1 MFIGLVLAIGISVA
15 IPFFTEDLLKAFA
28 NADPQLLITSAVWL
42 LIVEVSHSLIHIAFW
57 GTTSGKLQTKV
68 TQNIR
73 HNLIESTINLKN
85 KNFDLH
91 GSGQLIQIVSNDTA
105 SLSFI
110 YNKLM
115 DVIISI
121 LSKLAIFIYIFILN
135 PYLGLYCGL
144 EIAVVYWINSYRLK
158 CRVIDKKVLNEI
170 NDKNTGLVTEI
181 IKGSRD
187 IKRYN
192 IQKNILEIADDSL
205 SQLQKVGEKSEKTQ
219 YILWRV
225 NIIVQSIMFFA
236 FIPFCLLLINNNI
249 TTFEVAFVV
258 FVFKRNIT
266 GILSWIVEC
275 LDNAK
280 DGGIYAKRIFHLLEG
295 FEEGFELFP
304 AFTDTTNYTNNL
316 DIEIKDLTFAY
327 DDKNYVLENFNLY
340 VKENTKVALVGESG
354 SGKSSI
360 LNLLNKSYD
369 IEKGKIFISGIDV
382 CDYCKDQLRNMI
394 AIVPQDP
401 YIFNFT
407 IKENLKIIKPNAS
420 DDEIELA
427 CKEAQ
432 IHDFILSLPNGYE
445 TQLGEG
451 GVLLS
456 GGQRQRLSIARA
468 FLKDCPIMIFDEATS
483 ALDNENQQKI
493 KDIIDQ
499 ISKNKTVIIVAHRL
513 STIIDTDVIHFI
525 KDKQIVASGTHKE
538 LLETCSEYSKL
549 YNNEQ

>member
-1 MFIGLVLAIGISVA
+1 
-15 IPFFTEDLLKAFA
+15 
-28 NADPQLLITSAVWL
+28 
-42 LIVEVSHSLIHIAFW
+42 
-57 GTTSGKLQTKV
+57 
-68 TQNIR
+68 
-73 HNLIESTINLKN
+73 
-85 KNFDLH
+85 
-91 GSGQLIQIVSNDTA
+91 
-105 SLSFI
+105 
-110 YNKLM
+110 
-115 DVIISI
+115 
-121 LSKLAIFIYIFILN
+121 
-135 PYLGLYCGL
+135 
-144 EIAVVYWINSYRLK
+144 
-158 CRVIDKKVLNEI
+158 
-170 NDKNTGLVTEI
+170 
-181 IKGSRD
+181 
-187 IKRYN
+187 
-192 IQKNILEIADDSL
+192 
-205 SQLQKVGEKSEKTQ
+205 
-219 YILWRV
+219 
-225 NIIVQSIMFFA
+225 MFFA